1 MLRITSTYGRGILAA
16 CCLLLAAPAP
26 AGALETAALE
36 TGGAV
41 VPDLLDL
48 PARISAK
55 ADKSLQLAV
64 ARAGERLVSVGED
77 GNVLLSD
84 DNGATWRQAAAVP
97 VSVTLTDV
105 TFPTP
110 AEGWAVGHSGVVL
123 HSADA
128 GETWKVQLD
137 GRKAAQLVA
146 DEAAALAAS
155 GAPGAEAAK
164 RNAAAMVADGPDKP
178 FLGLHFAD
186 AKRGWVVGAYG
197 LALETTDGGQN
208 WQSATARLPNPA
220 GKHLYWLRDL
230 GTTVVVV
237 GEQGTVFRSTD
248 GGASF
253 EAIETP
259 YEGTFFGAVP
269 LKDGGLLAFGLKGNA
284 WRSGPD
290 LADWHQVELGQPV
303 TVTAGLRLGDGTIV
317 LGDEGGRLFASPDDG
332 AGFKALGVP
341 AGTGLTGLA
350 QAADGALILSG
361 TRGDSRAVLP
371 ELSSEAR

>member
-26 AGALETAALE
+26 AGALET
-36 TGGAV
+36 GGAV

-48 PARISAK
+48 PARISTK
-55 ADKSLQLAV
+55 AGKSLQLAV

-77 GNVLLSD
+77 GIVLLSD
-84 DNGATWRQAAAVP
+84 DNGASWRQAATVP

-105 TFPTP
+105 AFPTP
-110 AEGWAVGHSGVVL
+110 AEGWAAGHSGVVL

-128 GETWKVQLD
+128 GETWQVQLD

-146 DEAAALAAS
+146 GEAADLAAS

-164 RNAAAMVADGPDKP
+164 RNAATMVADGPDKP

-186 AKRGWVVGAYG
+186 ARRGWVVGAYG
-197 LALETTDGGQN
+197 LALETADGGQS
-208 WQSATARLPNPA
+208 WHSVTARLPNPA
-220 GKHLYWLRDL
+220 GKHLYWVRDL
-230 GTTVVVV
+230 GATVVVV
-237 GEQGTVFRSTD
+237 GEQGTVFRSAD

-284 WRSGPD
+284 WRSDAD
-290 LADWHQVELGQPV
+290 LTEWKQVELGQPV

-317 LGDEGGRLFASPDDG
+317 LGDEGGRLFASRDDG
-332 AGFKALGVP
+332 ASFKALGVP

-361 TRGDSRAVLP
+361 TRGDSRAALP